1 MTLCL
6 SENPMRLLII
16 NPNQTASMTE
26 QAARSAR
33 RVALQTTEILLRTG
47 TNAPLSIEGFADEAR
62 AVPSMLEQI
71 GEAEAQGVQATV
83 IACFDDP
90 GLDAAREVATGPVI
104 GICQAGVQAAMT
116 LAKRFSIITTL
127 PRSVPA
133 IEDLVDRY
141 GAHRHCRRVRAV
153 NLPVLSL
160 EADRGHAYALLLAEI
175 ANARDEDG
183 AEAVVLGCAGMSDL
197 ADRLSEETG
206 VTVIDGIIVAVKL
219 AEALVG
225 AGLRTAKANAYAFPR
240 IKAESDAKILRAPHN
255 MTAADPLG
263 NPAALC
269 AEPRTV

>member
-1 MTLCL
+1 M
-6 SENPMRLLII
+6 II

-33 RVALQTTEILLRTG
+33 RVALQSTEIILRTG
-47 TNAPLSIEGFADEAR
+47 IDAPLSIEGFADEAR
-62 AVPSMLEQI
+62 AVPSMLAQI
-71 GEAEAQGVQATV
+71 GTAEADGAQATV

-90 GLDAAREVATGPVI
+90 GLDAAREVAAGPVI

-127 PRSVPA
+127 PRSIPA

-141 GAHRHCRRVRAV
+141 GANRHCRRVRAV

-160 EADRGHAYALLLAEI
+160 ESDRSHAYAMLLAEI
-175 ANARDEDG
+175 AKARDEDG

-206 VTVIDGIIVAVKL
+206 VTVIDGVIVAVKL

-225 AGLRTAKANAYAFPR
+225 AGLKTAKVNSYAFPR
-240 IKAESDAKILRAPHN
+240 IKAESTAKIPQALSDLA
-255 MTAADPLG
+255 TANPLG
-263 NPAALC
+263 NPNTFF
-269 AEPRTV
+269 AEPQTEEAKS

>member
-1 MTLCL
+1 
-6 SENPMRLLII
+6 MRLLII

-33 RVALQTTEILLRTG
+33 RVALQSTEIILRTG
-47 TNAPLSIEGFADEAR
+47 IDAPLSIEGFADEAR
-62 AVPSMLEQI
+62 AVPSMLAQI
-71 GEAEAQGVQATV
+71 GTAEADGAQATV

-90 GLDAAREVATGPVI
+90 GLDAAREVAAGPVI

-127 PRSVPA
+127 PRSIPA

-141 GAHRHCRRVRAV
+141 GANRHCRRVRAV

-160 EADRGHAYALLLAEI
+160 ESDRSHAYAMLLAEI
-175 ANARDEDG
+175 AKARDEDG

-206 VTVIDGIIVAVKL
+206 VTVIDGVIVAVKL

-225 AGLRTAKANAYAFPR
+225 AGLKTAKVNSYAFPR
-240 IKAESDAKILRAPHN
+240 IKAESTAKIPQALSDLA
-255 MTAADPLG
+255 TANPLG
-263 NPAALC
+263 NPNTFF
-269 AEPRTV
+269 AEPQTEEAKS